1 MKKNCTAMLLLIPIL
16 LFWAKSGFSQTITS
30 ANYPFSVSSGAALED
45 MTGATLLIYTG
56 STYENYSSALK
67 SIGFDFIYAGTT
79 YTTFGANSDGVLK
92 LGAALTAN
100 QSNNLL
106 GGAAGAIIAP
116 YWDDLTLGNASLQQG
131 VNYKLFGTAPF
142 RKLVV
147 QWAVTIPKNISASP
161 AAKFQVWLWESG
173 KIEFV
178 YGTGIVANSGNYS
191 VGLSLSTTDFVTI
204 NTSVPSASYA
214 VVNNSNTSAIA
225 EGTKYTFTPA
235 DAGKPIITYTPL
247 THTLETI
254 NRIVTA
260 TITDPSGVP
269 ETGPYVPRIY
279 YKKNS
284 GTTYYSQQGLLS
296 SGTGLNGSWSFIID
310 YSLLGG
316 VSERDVIY
324 YFIAAQDLAAVPNTG
339 SYPAGVTASDVNTI
353 TTVPSAPSSYK
364 ILTRF
369 SGTKYVGTS
378 AVNGITPD
386 YTSLTNTGG
395 LFEDLN
401 LGTVAGDLTIK
412 IITDLTSEA
421 GTVALNQWTNE
432 GGGSFSV
439 TIKPEGVR
447 IISGSPGI
455 TLNGAKKFTID
466 GLNDGTNSL
475 TINRTSAYGNTLEI
489 KNGASDNLITRTT
502 LTGIGSSGYGVI
514 VFNNSSATPCSNNT
528 VSYCTIASGASVA
541 YQGILFTGSSSTG
554 TNTIIDHN
562 TFTNFSYHPIHMD
575 YSSRFTNLKIS
586 GNEFYNTSA
595 VSERNYFKA
604 IFIESGGSLG
614 TTEISGNRFHDILTT
629 YETMSGTAVTA
640 IYASGLAGNTLNIF
654 NNVIS
659 LGASASFPLQ
669 TYYGVNLVGA
679 AAYNLNYNSIY
690 IGGTAVTQGSSYGVY
705 KGTTGTLNLTNNVI
719 YNARSNSTGTGKHY
733 GIYSG
738 STVTSNFNNIYAGG
752 TGGVFGSNGTDR
764 ATLTAW
770 NTATGQDA
778 SSLSEDPGFL
788 SLTTLTPDPDNLKTV
803 SLNGRGTPLASI
815 GTDINGNPR
824 NTVSGTTDIGAYE
837 FAPNFIAISGST
849 SLSGT
854 SLNYI
859 DGTGKT
865 VVSSASGSYMIIVPR
880 NWSGTVTPALTGY
893 TFTPASIDYT
903 SLQDDQT
910 GQNYTPVPVT
920 YTISGNTGTGG
931 VTLSWSDVT
940 AKTAVSDGTGN
951 YSITVSFKWS
961 GTLTPSKTGYSFDPV
976 NISFTDVLENKTS
989 QNFAAVADR
998 VLISP
1003 RVFLQGAYNSG
1014 IMTTVLNSSGLIPL
1028 KSADAYSETAFSY
1041 TGSVVASIPDAD
1053 VVDWVL
1059 VELRSN
1065 TDAASKKETKAAF
1078 LKKDGSVT
1086 DIDGIS
1092 PVTFNQRPG
1101 NFYIVIRHRN
1111 HLPVMS
1117 ASALALSTV
1126 ALAYDFTT
1134 AQSQAYGTNAMK
1146 NLGGTGVFG
1155 MYAGDVNNDGI
1166 IAYSGPDNDRAAA
1179 YLKIGGANV
1188 DDFVSGYMNEDVNLN
1203 GIVSYNNAGN
1213 DRAVIYQGI
1222 GGGNPSD
1229 IITSQVP

>member
-1 MKKNCTAMLLLIPIL
+1 MKKNSTTILIFTALLLL
-16 LFWAKSGFSQTITS
+16 WTESVFGQLITS
-30 ANYPFSVSSGAALED
+30 STYPFTASTGAALED
-45 MTGATLLIYTG
+45 MTGATVLVYTG
-56 STYENYSSALK
+56 STYDNYSSALK
-67 SIGFDFIYAGTT
+67 TIGFDFIYAGTT
-79 YTTFGANSDGVLK
+79 YTTFGANSDGVMK
-92 LGAALTAN
+92 LGATLTAN

-131 VNYKLFGTAPF
+131 VNYKLVGTAPF

-147 QWAVTIPKNISASP
+147 QWAVTVPKNISASP

-178 YGTGIVANSGNYS
+178 YGDGFVTNAGGYS
-191 VGLSLSTTDFVTI
+191 VGLGLTTTDFVTI
-204 NTSVPSASYA
+204 NTSTSAASYA
-214 VVNNSNTSAIA
+214 VVNNSNTSSIVS
-225 EGTKYTFTPA
+225 GTKFTFLPA

-247 THTLETI
+247 AHTLETT
-254 NRIVTA
+254 NRTITA

-269 ETGPYVPRIY
+269 ETGPNVPRIY
-279 YKKNS
+279 YKKNTGGTYFSQPGLLNSGS
-284 GTTYYSQQGLLS
+284 GT
-296 SGTGLNGSWSFIID
+296 SGTWGFIID
-310 YSLLGG
+310 YSSLGG
-316 VSERDVIY
+316 VTERDVIY
-324 YFIAAQDLAAVPNTG
+324 YFVAAQDLAATPNTG
-339 SYPAGVTASDVNTI
+339 SYPAGVSATGVNSI
-353 TTVPSAPSSYK
+353 TTPPATPSSYK

-369 SGTKYVGTS
+369 SGIKYVGT
-378 AVNGITPD
+378 APVNGITPD
-386 YTSLTNTGG
+386 YSSLTNTGG

-401 LGTVAGDLTIK
+401 LGVVTGDLTIK
-412 IITDLTSEA
+412 IITDLPSEA
-421 GTVALNQWTNE
+421 GTVALNQWTNDA
-432 GGGSFSV
+432 GGSFSV
-439 TIKPEGVR
+439 TIKPEGSR
-447 IISGSPGI
+447 LITNSPGI
-455 TLNGAKKFTID
+455 ILNGAKKFTID

-475 TINRTSAYGNTLEI
+475 TIERISSGNNIEI
-489 KNGASDNLITRTT
+489 KNGASDNLITRIT
-502 LTGIGSSGYGVI
+502 LTGVGSAGYGVI
-514 VFNNSSATPCSNNT
+514 VFNNNSATPCSNNT
-528 VSYCTIASGASVA
+528 ISYCTIASGSYPA
-541 YQGILFTGSSSTG
+541 YQGIFFTGGTSTG
-554 TNTIIDHN
+554 TNNVIDHN
-562 TFTNFSYHPIHMD
+562 TFKNFSYHPIHLD
-575 YSSRFTNLKIS
+575 YSSRFANLKIS

-604 IFIESGGSLG
+604 IFIETGGSLG

-640 IYASGLAGNTLNIF
+640 IYATGLAGNTLNIF

-659 LGASASFPLQ
+659 LGASSSFPMQ
-669 TYYGVNLVGA
+669 TYYGVNLLGA

-705 KGTTGTLNLTNNVI
+705 KGASGTLNLTNNVI

-738 STVTSNFNNIYAGG
+738 GTVTSNYNNIYAGG
-752 TGGVFGSNGTDR
+752 SGGVYGSNGTDR
-764 ATLTAW
+764 ATLTDW
-770 NTATGQDA
+770 KTATGQDA

-788 SLTTLTPDPDNLKTV
+788 SLTTLAPDPDNLKTV

-815 GTDINGNPR
+815 GTDISGNPR

-849 SLSGT
+849 GLSGT
-854 SLNYI
+854 VLSYF
-859 DGTGKT
+859 DGTDKT
-865 VVSSASGSYMIIVPR
+865 VTSAAAGSYMIIVPR
-880 NWSGTVTPALTGY
+880 NWTGTVTPGLTGY

-920 YTISGNTGTGG
+920 YTISGSTGTGG
-931 VTLSWSDVT
+931 VTLSWTDVT

-961 GTLTPSKTGYSFDPV
+961 GTLSASKTGYSFDPV
-976 NISFTDVLENKTS
+976 SLSFTDVLDNKTA
-989 QNFAAVADR
+989 QNFTATADK

-1003 RVFLQGAYNSG
+1003 RIFLQGAYNSG
-1014 IMTTVLNSSGLIPL
+1014 AMTTLLNSGSLIPL

-1041 TGSVVASIPDAD
+1041 TGSEVTSIPDAD

-1065 TDAASKKETKAAF
+1065 TDAASKIETKAAF
-1078 LKKDGSVT
+1078 LKKDGSIT
-1086 DIDGIS
+1086 DIDGTS

-1101 NFYIVIRHRN
+1101 NFYVVIRHRN

-1117 ASALALSTV
+1117 ASALALTTV
-1126 ALAYDFTT
+1126 SQVYDFTT
-1134 AQSQAYGTNAMK
+1134 AQSQAYGTNALK

-1155 MYAGDVNNDGI
+1155 MYAGDINNDGI
-1166 IAYSGPDNDRAAA
+1166 IAYSGPDNDRAGV

-1188 DDFVSGYMNEDVNLN
+1188 DDFVSGYLNEDVNLN
-1203 GIVSYNNAGN
+1203 GIVSYNNSGN
-1213 DRAVIYQGI
+1213 DRAVIYQSI
-1222 GGGNPSD
+1222 GGGNPAD